1 MTNTN
6 LLDFTQVAAA
16 LREIDYRLVHIYP
29 PTGGLTGNVSML
41 ETDEKELVLRIFDD
55 TAAAWK
61 PEKERIVYALMR
73 QQGIPV
79 PNILTTDASKSV
91 LPFTYVISER
101 LPGVALA
108 ECNDDIL
115 GPEDRNH
122 IYAQLGDYL
131 GRMHSVSFPVFGD
144 VIESEGRIDVG
155 PAGEL
160 RDSADRGHPGHPGP
174 FDSWREMHRQI
185 VRRHLAF
192 LKPTVFGDLVESLG
206 AWFTVHDYLLD
217 DAITPRLLH
226 MDLHRG
232 NILVSGDQVTG
243 ILDIE
248 ESLVGH
254 NEYDL
259 MRTELAHFRY
269 GDEGIQSA
277 FFEAYTRHISLAAG
291 YEARRPF
298 YEVSR
303 SLVRMRCLVTYGSQ
317 YAGDTEDEER
327 TIRTTLQTLMQSG
340 AKPGIIADLPIAAVG
355 Q

>member
-1 MTNTN
+1 MTNTD
-6 LLDFTQVAAA
+6 LLSFTQVAAA
-16 LREIDYRLVHIYP
+16 LREIGYRLVRIYQ

-61 PEKERIVYALMR
+61 PEKERIVYALMQ

-79 PNILTTDASKSV
+79 PNILITDDSKSV
-91 LPFTYVISER
+91 LPFVYVISER
-101 LPGVALA
+101 LPGLPLA

-115 GPEDRNH
+115 KPEDNYH

-131 GRMHSVSFPVFGD
+131 GRMHSLSFPIFGD

-155 PAGEL
+155 PVGELGEL
-160 RDSADRGHPGHPGP
+160 RDSAEIVPPGP

-192 LKPTVFGDLVESLG
+192 IKPTVFGDLVEPLDT
-206 AWFTVHDYLLD
+206 WFTAHDSLLD
-217 DAITPRLLH
+217 DTITPRLLH

-269 GDEGIQSA
+269 GDADIRSA
-277 FFEAYTRHISLAAG
+277 FFAAYTRHISLDAK
-291 YEARRPF
+291 YEERRPF

-317 YAGDTEDEER
+317 YAGDTGEEER
-327 TIRTTLQTLMQSG
+327 AIRTTLSTLMQGMS
-340 AKPGIIADLPIAAVG
+340 
-355 Q
+355 